1 MWQALDPAQLIAGE
15 GVPTVHRFGPYRFFF
30 YSQENRASYEA
41 AHIHVASSDG
51 SAVFWLEPVGLRAN
65 RGYTPREI
73 ERLRRIVTA
82 NRELLLRS
90 WNGFFNYPP
99 G

>member
-1 MWQALDPAQLIAGE
+1 MFSGE
-15 GVPTVHRFGPYRFFF
+15 RVPTVHRFGPYRFFF
-30 YSQENRASYEA
+30 YSQENRASFEA
-41 AHIHVASSDG
+41 PHIHITSSDG
-51 SAVFWLEPVGLRAN
+51 QVVFWLAPVSLRVN

-73 ERLRRIVTA
+73 ERLRRIVIA

-90 WNGFFNYPP
+90 WNGFFDQPA